1 MARTKALQN
10 VGITYDGDNLQP
22 HLNTASYNA
31 VVEAIE
37 STTFASTA
45 MEQGPGAP
53 SFSIDIGGPWSK
65 TLDDF
70 LRPDVLTPP
79 DTLKTLVYFVGPVAA
94 RVTHTWT
101 GSGTTT
107 GAFISNYTINADNP
121 MGDISWSGTL
131 TVSGSPVIS

>member
-10 VGITYDGDNLQP
+10 VGITYDGDNLQS
-22 HLNTASYNA
+22 HLNTASFNA

-37 STTFASTA
+37 STTFASSA

-70 LRPDVLTPP
+70 LRPDVLTPS
-79 DTLKTLVYFVGPVAA
+79 DTLKTLVYFVGPSGS
-94 RVTHTWT
+94 RVTYTWT
-101 GSGTTT
+101 ASGSTT
-107 GAFISNYTINADNP
+107 GSFISNYTINADNP
-121 MGDISWSGTL
+121 MGDITWSGTL
-131 TVSGSPVIS
+131 TISGSPVIS

>member
-10 VGITYDGDNLQP
+10 VGITYDGDNLQS
-22 HLNTASYNA
+22 HLNTASFNA

-37 STTFASTA
+37 STTFASSA

-79 DTLKTLVYFVGPVAA
+79 DTLKTLVYFAGPSAS
-94 RVTHTWT
+94 RVTYTWT
-101 GSGTTT
+101 ASGTTT

-121 MGDISWSGTL
+121 MGDITWSGTL
-131 TVSGSPVIS
+131 TISGSPVIS

>member
-10 VGITYDGDNLQP
+10 VGITYDSDNLQS
-22 HLNTASYNA
+22 HLNTASFNA

-37 STTFASTA
+37 STTFASSA

-79 DTLKTLVYFVGPVAA
+79 DTLNTLVYFVGPSAS
-94 RVTHTWT
+94 RVTYTWT
-101 GSGTTT
+101 ASGTTT

-121 MGDISWSGTL
+121 MGDITWSGTL
-131 TVSGSPVIS
+131 TISGSPVIS

>member
-1 MARTKALQN
+1 
-10 VGITYDGDNLQP
+10 
-22 HLNTASYNA
+22 
-31 VVEAIE
+31 
-37 STTFASTA
+37 

-79 DTLKTLVYFVGPVAA
+79 DTLKTLVYFVGPSGS
-94 RVTHTWT
+94 RVTYTWT
-101 GSGTTT
+101 ASGTTT

-121 MGDISWSGTL
+121 MGDITWSGTL
-131 TVSGSPVIS
+131 TISGSPVIS

>member
-10 VGITYDGDNLQP
+10 VGITYDSDNLQS
-22 HLNTASYNA
+22 HLNTASFNA

-37 STTFASTA
+37 STTFASSA

-79 DTLKTLVYFVGPVAA
+79 DTLKTLVYFVGPSAS
-94 RVTHTWT
+94 RVTYTWT
-101 GSGTTT
+101 ASGTTT

-121 MGDISWSGTL
+121 MGDITWSGTL
-131 TVSGSPVIS
+131 TISGSPVIS

>member
-10 VGITYDGDNLQP
+10 VGITYDGDNLQS
-22 HLNTASYNA
+22 HLNTASLNA
-31 VVEAIE
+31 TVEAIE
-37 STTFASTA
+37 STTFASSA

-79 DTLKTLVYFVGPVAA
+79 DTLKTLVYFVGPSAS
-94 RVTHTWT
+94 RVTYTWT
-101 GSGTTT
+101 GSTTV
-107 GAFISNYTINADNP
+107 GAFISNYVVNADNP
-121 MGDISWSGTL
+121 MGDITWSGTL

>member
-10 VGITYDGDNLQP
+10 VGITYDGDNLQS
-22 HLNTASYNA
+22 HLNTASLNA

-53 SFSIDIGGPWSK
+53 SFSIGIGGPWSK

-70 LRPDVLTPP
+70 LRQDVITPP
-79 DTLKTLVYFVGPVAA
+79 DTLKTLVYFVGPVAS
-94 RVTHTWT
+94 RVTYTWT
-101 GSGTTT
+101 ASGTSV

-121 MGDISWSGTL
+121 MGDITWSGTL
-131 TVSGSPVIS
+131 TISGAPSIS

>member
-10 VGITYDGDNLQP
+10 VGITYDGDNLQS
-22 HLNTASYNA
+22 HLNTASFNA

-37 STTFASTA
+37 STTFASSA

-70 LRPDVLTPP
+70 LRPDVLTPS
-79 DTLKTLVYFVGPVAA
+79 DTLKTLVYFVGPSGS
-94 RVTHTWT
+94 RVTYTWT
-101 GSGTTT
+101 ASGSTT
-107 GAFISNYTINADNP
+107 GSFISNYTINADNP
-121 MGDISWSGTL
+121 MGDITWSGTL
-131 TVSGSPVIS
+131 TISGSPSIT